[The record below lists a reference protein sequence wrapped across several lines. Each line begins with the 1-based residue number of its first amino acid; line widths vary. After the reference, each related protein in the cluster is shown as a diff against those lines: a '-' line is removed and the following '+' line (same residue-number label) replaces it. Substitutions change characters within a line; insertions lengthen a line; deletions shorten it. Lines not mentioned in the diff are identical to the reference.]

1 MAETKTTSNQSFY
14 PGVDIA
20 GQAVNDFLGLQ
31 NQRILKDQAL
41 LKAESDLAVAQ
52 QKAEGDLQK
61 EMLKQQTKAIEAEQ
75 KEREKERKQLQDLR
89 ADLPIQDGGLFNSHA
104 QPVIQITNMMKED
117 LPGMIENLG
126 VDGAVE
132 KTAQVVGVK
141 ERLSKMHTDF
151 LRTGNTLASKTGTD
165 LDAEAGMIEG
175 YDDVAF
181 NESTRVANMGE
192 RFVATRDENYNY
204 FIEDRGYKDASGNKI
219 PGMGKLPLTDWS
231 RMIEE
236 QDLPGLFKSQ
246 PKLNYE
252 RTLDEAFNSIVADNK
267 GGVRMPSGFKTD
279 EAIDIFLD
287 FNLEALTPSEKH
299 KPLFNTAISQ
309 FAIDNNIDF
318 NAVMNSPDD
327 RTEALSLFRTK
338 FKEKAKQ
345 FRGAQPSSSSSK
357 KPKKSPETG
366 RDVMEREGFGQ
377 LAPSSI
383 PDVLKAFEDQQ
394 GIPDFATKV
403 EGVVKTGG
411 LKVSVPSQWTN
422 KVEEGKQVSI
432 EEAAFDADGR
442 LYVSLAGSYAYN
454 PYEDIPNAAEANIK
468 AVEYKL
474 DTKPK
479 VLTARSPQYAEY
491 LQAIGDELLSD
502 TENQKVIKFY
512 DWSASLPN
520 GVGPDAANFYAG
532 LMVVAKQTNPTFEK
546 QVKESFETNVKGVT
560 YDEIKSLFPGL

>member
-1 MAETKTTSNQSFY
+1 MAETTKTSNQSFY

-104 QPVIQITNMMKED
+104 QPVIQITNMIKQD

-141 ERLSKMHTDF
+141 ERLSRMHTDF
-151 LRTGNTLASKTGTD
+151 MNRGNTLASKTGTD
-165 LDAEAGMIEG
+165 LDADAGMIEG

-181 NESTRVANMGE
+181 NESTRVANMAE

-287 FNLEALTPSEKH
+287 FNLEALTPSKKH

-318 NAVMNSPDD
+318 KAVMDSPDD

-345 FRGAQPSSSSSK
+345 FREDQPSSSSSK
-357 KPKKSPETG
+357 KPKKTG
-366 RDVMEREGFGQ
+366 ENILSEKGFGQ
-377 LAPSSI
+377 VTA
-383 PDVLKAFEDQQ
+383 DKVQQVAEAFAGPIAGPVSPESM
-394 GIPDFATKV
+394 GIIGVATTGSVSVNFDDDFAAAIGAKSD
-403 EGVVKTGG
+403 G
-411 LKVSVPSQWTN
+411 LTVQ
-422 KVEEGKQVSI
+422 
-432 EEAAFDADGR
+432 EAAFDADGNIF
-442 LYVSLAGSYAYN
+442 VSIEGSYGYN
-454 PYEDIPNAAEANIK
+454 PYEEIPGAAEANIE
-468 AVEYKL
+468 AVEYKKQTNGFVINKLKPGYTAILQSLGDKLLSATDSRKVTDFYQGL
-474 DTKPK
+474 DTP
-479 VLTARSPQYAEY
+479 SQ
-491 LQAIGDELLSD
+491 
-502 TENQKVIKFY
+502 
-512 DWSASLPN
+512 
-520 GVGPDAANFYAG
+520 ANFYAG
-532 LMVVAKQTNPTFEK
+532 LMVLARETNPEFEK
-546 QVKESFETNVKGVT
+546 KVKESFNNNVRGIT
-560 YDEIKSLFPGL
+560 YDELMVALR